1 MTKLSSDPSTSLIEA
16 FGSEKT
22 HEQQVP
28 IIDGLVNDNE
38 GQFQVNVP
46 NHGALAGVPD
56 DVVVEVPAIVNRS
69 GIHPIRVDPLPEKI
83 LYTQILPEV
92 LDMERELLAFETGDR
107 SLLLLNALD
116 CDQTHTYNQALTVF
130 EELMDMDG
138 NERLN
143 EHYMWGPGQ
152 EMLRE
157 PVRTKKPV

>member
-1 MTKLSSDPSTSLIEA
+1 MTELTNDSSSSLIEA

-38 GQFQVNVP
+38 GQYQVNVP

-69 GIHPIRVDPLPEKI
+69 GIQPIRVDPLPQKI

-92 LDMERELLAFETGDR
+92 LEMERELLAFSTGDR
-107 SLLLLNALD
+107 SLLLLDALE
-116 CDQTHTYNQALTVF
+116 CNQTHSYNQALGVF
-130 EELMDMDG
+130 EELMGMEG

-143 EHYMWGPGQ
+143 EHFMWGPGQ
-152 EMLRE
+152 EMLSG
-157 PVRTKKPV
+157 PVQTKELA